1 MMVELIQMS
10 GLAAGTA
17 VAGHARVVASDLA
30 RTRTEAL
37 YQRFELADPS
47 GVQVVARRFGCGSPP
62 PPAGCVVYVQGVVEE
77 YRGQTT
83 LKLHA
88 CREDPVVPAAL
99 FFPRVPHTRRATLA
113 DLDALVDGIEDAA
126 LRALVRA
133 CFGPAVRE
141 RFAVAPA
148 GVRHHGAAVGGLLA
162 HTVRVA
168 RTALALTELVPH
180 VVDRDVVVS
189 AALLHDLGKVD
200 ELVPDPGAG
209 LTDPGR
215 LLGHVLLGAVAV
227 LRASTA
233 APGLPRDRVEAVL
246 HAIVAA
252 HGRVEYGALVPPAT
266 IEALVLHHADAA
278 EATLDAALVAV
289 ERAGPGAVWTPYLPK
304 FHGSLRVPTIAPG
317 TVEVGERSAEPDP

>member
-99 FFPRVPHTRRATLA
+99 FFPWVPHTRRATLA
-113 DLDALVDGIEDAA
+113 DLDALVGGIEDAA

-227 LRASTA
+227 LRANRGAGVATGPRRGR
-233 APGLPRDRVEAVL
+233 APRHRRRPRS
-246 HAIVAA
+246 
-252 HGRVEYGALVPPAT
+252 GRVWSAGSAS
-266 IEALVLHHADAA
+266 D
-278 EATLDAALVAV
+278 D
-289 ERAGPGAVWTPYLPK
+289 RGAGPPPRRRCRGDPRRGPGRGRARGAGGRLDSVSPQVP
-304 FHGSLRVPTIAPG
+304 RVAPRPDRRARHSG
-317 TVEVGERSAEPDP
+317 GRRAVG